1 MTRFLAWPKSQSLLV
16 IVLLSVSLVLGF
28 MFYFQLLNRD
38 LAPYNIVDFELAWTP
53 EKAQTMLATWG
64 EAGQAAARQSLWIDF
79 AFMPTYALGMAA
91 LTLLAAR
98 SQAGRGQTLGLWLVP
113 APLLAWAL
121 DAVENFNL
129 LAIVDQTTAAMASA
143 LTIAGWAATI
153 KFLLLLACILYWLF
167 ALIAR
172 GLALARPKPV

>member
-1 MTRFLAWPKSQSLLV
+1 MSRFLSWPKSQSLLV

-38 LAPYNIVDFELAWTP
+38 LAPYTIVEFELAWTAA
-53 EKAQTMLATWG
+53 KAQAMLATWG
-64 EAGQAAARQSLWIDF
+64 EAGQAAARQSLVVDF

-98 SQAGRGQTLGLWLVP
+98 SQIGRWQTLGLWLVL
-113 APLLAWAL
+113 APLAAWAL
-121 DAVENFNL
+121 DVVENVNL
-129 LAIVDQTTAAMASA
+129 MALVDHTANPVASA
-143 LTIAGWAATI
+143 VTIASWAATI
-153 KFLLLLACILYWLF
+153 KFLLLIVCILYWLF

-172 GLALARPKPV
+172 GLALTRPKPA